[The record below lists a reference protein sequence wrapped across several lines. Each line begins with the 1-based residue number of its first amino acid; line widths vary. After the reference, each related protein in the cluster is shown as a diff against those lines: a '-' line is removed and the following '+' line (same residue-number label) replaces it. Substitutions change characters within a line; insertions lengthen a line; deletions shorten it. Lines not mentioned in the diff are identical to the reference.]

1 MGDIGCFSFF
11 SNKNMTTAEGGMVV
25 TNWDDLAEKIRIARS
40 HGMTTLTWDRHEGP
54 DFSYDVVGPGYNYRI
69 DELRSSLGLVQLKR
83 LDENNR
89 RRRALWALYREKL
102 SSIEEIQV
110 PFSHIRGKSSYHIFP
125 ILLSEQIVRD
135 DFMEYLSKKGVQTS
149 IHYPPVHL
157 FSYYKNLMP
166 SYTELPLTEYVG
178 IREVTLPLFPTM
190 EEHQVDCV
198 VNAIK
203 VFLGKARKRQNLSP
217 S

>member
-1 MGDIGCFSFF
+1 
-11 SNKNMTTAEGGMVV
+11 
-25 TNWDDLAEKIRIARS
+25 
-40 HGMTTLTWDRHEGP
+40 
-54 DFSYDVVGPGYNYRI
+54 
-69 DELRSSLGLVQLKR
+69 

-102 SSIEEIQV
+102 SSIEEILV
-110 PFSHIRGKSSYHIFP
+110 PFSYSRGASSYHIFP
-125 ILLSEQIVRD
+125 VLLSEQIVRD
-135 DFMEYLSKKGVQTS
+135 DFMEYLSKKGIQTS

-166 SYTELPLTEYVG
+166 SYTELPVTEYVG
-178 IREVTLPLFPTM
+178 RREVTLPLFPAM
-190 EEHQVDCV
+190 KEHQIDCV

-203 VFLGKARKRQNLSP
+203 GFLDQTRKRQKLSL